1 MIGNFDPKVKSIL
14 EDAVI
19 KKSGKMAVY
28 TAIFG
33 ENDCLNEILE
43 KNDDIDYY
51 CFTDNPKLT
60 SKTWSVIHCCGFY
73 STSRLT
79 AKVFK
84 ILPHHVFVNY
94 DYSIWIDGSYRIK
107 SNLVE
112 LCNIFFKNKR
122 NILFFSNPFRDCLY
136 KEAKVCSALGLDD
149 KEVIDR
155 QIKKYVF
162 NNYPAN
168 NGLIHGALII
178 RKHHNEIVNKVM
190 DLWWNEVSNY
200 SYRDQISF
208 NYIAWEEGL
217 NVGYIKGALSSSE
230 DFEFTGHI
238 KMANIGIFRKIWIR
252 LKVMIID
259 NFQGDNFER

>member
-19 KKSGKMAVY
+19 NKSGKIAVY

-33 ENDCLNEILE
+33 ESDCLNEILK
-43 KNDDIDYY
+43 KNDGIDYY
-51 CFTDNPKLT
+51 CFTDNPKLI
-60 SKTWSVIHCCGFY
+60 SKTWSVIQCSSFY
-73 STSRLT
+73 SSSRLT

-84 ILPHHVFVNY
+84 IFPHYVFVNY
-94 DYSIWIDGSYRIK
+94 DFSIWIDGSYRIK

-112 LCNIFFKNKR
+112 LCNIFFNKKQ
-122 NILFFSNPFRDCLY
+122 NILFFPNPFRDCLY

-149 KEVIDR
+149 NEVIDR
-155 QIKKYVF
+155 QIKRYIF
-162 NNYPAN
+162 DNYPMN
-168 NGLIHGALII
+168 SGLIHGALIF

-190 DLWWNEVSNY
+190 GLWWNEVSNY

-208 NYIAWEEGL
+208 NYIAWKEGL

-238 KMANIGIFRKIWIR
+238 KRANIGIFKKIWIR

-259 NFQGDNFER
+259 NF